1 MIEKLLIEYINNTN
15 SHEANYNL
23 GVEYQNIGQTAAAI
37 SFLLRAAELSENK
50 LLSYECMIRIAKCFE
65 KQKNRNNTVKSSY
78 HNAITILPN
87 RPEAYFFLSN
97 FLEYEGNKFDSYTFA
112 NIGLE
117 LYEKYDIEDTNIC
130 DYPGKYG
137 LIFQKAV
144 TAWWRGNCMESR
156 KIFQTLIDNHWDEMS
171 EYHKTMVEKNV
182 VSLGSGP
189 PDLIFKKYDK
199 SKHNKLR
206 YKFKGSENIEN
217 NYSQIYQ
224 DLFILSMLNGKRN
237 GSYLEIGGAEP
248 YFGNN
253 TCLLEKE
260 FDWKG
265 VSIEYDKK
273 FIDRYTKERP
283 NTNILN
289 TDALKLD
296 YNELLKNNF
305 DSNIIDYLQLDIEPA
320 AKTYECLLNIP
331 FDEYKFA
338 VITFEHDY
346 YADVTRSIRDK
357 SRDYLRSKGY
367 VLVAG
372 NLAPIESCPFEDW
385 WVHPDLVDNSILQ
398 KMMQENDETKLVEE
412 YMFSGEKITNFY
424 INNNNNKTLF
434 IVDNFYQ
441 NPEEVR
447 NFALQQDKLI

>member
-1 MIEKLLIEYINNTN
+1 
-15 SHEANYNL
+15 
-23 GVEYQNIGQTAAAI
+23 
-37 SFLLRAAELSENK
+37 
-50 LLSYECMIRIAKCFE
+50 
-65 KQKNRNNTVKSSY
+65 
-78 HNAITILPN
+78 LP
-87 RPEAYFFLSN
+87 FLSN

-289 TDALKLD
+289 TDALMATSSDEIFNYIHIAYK
-296 YNELLKNNF
+296 ELNSFKQRIF
-305 DSNIIDYLQLDIEPA
+305 YLHGQIELIKVPP
-320 AKTYECLLNIP
+320 LNI
-331 FDEYKFA
+331 E
-338 VITFEHDY
+338 
-346 YADVTRSIRDK
+346 
-357 SRDYLRSKGY
+357 
-367 VLVAG
+367 
-372 NLAPIESCPFEDW
+372 
-385 WVHPDLVDNSILQ
+385 
-398 KMMQENDETKLVEE
+398 
-412 YMFSGEKITNFY
+412 EKITVSFPVEK
-424 INNNNNKTLF
+424 NKHQ
-434 IVDNFYQ
+434 VQ
-441 NPEEVR
+441 
-447 NFALQQDKLI
+447 